1 MVVEVY
7 PSVAIAMGIYWDGVC
22 IGKMREMV
30 TAILDTTQ
38 WTLVE

>member
-7 PSVAIAMGIYWDGVC
+7 PSVAIAMGIYWAGVC
-22 IGKMREMV
+22 IGQMREMV
-30 TAILDTTQ
+30 TAILDTPQ